1 MQAGDAMDLELLESL
16 TEYGVLGMW
25 TVSLLWRDVS
35 LTKRLNLQQEK
46 FQDQLDKLDSKADE
60 KEHALRDRYDQV
72 IADQNEQRE
81 KLVADVITRLERI
94 EDVSKDSADK
104 VSEGLQAMRER
115 YAEERALARLKNQ

>member
-35 LTKRLNLQQEK
+35 LTKRLNEQQEK
-46 FQDQLDKLDSKADE
+46 FQQQLDRIDEKADE
-60 KEHALRDRYDQV
+60 KEGALRDRYDSV
-72 IADQNEQRE
+72 IANQNEQRE
-81 KLVADVITRLERI
+81 KLVADVIVRLERI
-94 EDVSKDSADK
+94 EEVSKASSDK
-104 VSEGLQAMRER
+104 VEEGLLAMKER

>member
-35 LTKRLNLQQEK
+35 LTKRLNEQQEK
-46 FQDQLDKLDSKADE
+46 FQQQLDRIDEKADE
-60 KEHALRDRYDQV
+60 KEGALRDRYDSV
-72 IADQNEQRE
+72 IANQNEQRE
-81 KLVADVITRLERI
+81 KLVADVIVRLERI
-94 EDVSKDSADK
+94 EEVSKASSDK
-104 VSEGLQAMRER
+104 VEEGLVAMKER

>member
-1 MQAGDAMDLELLESL
+1 MQAGDTMDLELLETL
-16 TEYGVLGMW
+16 TEYGVLGLW

-35 LTKRLNLQQEK
+35 LSKRLNEQQEK
-46 FQDQLDKLDSKADE
+46 FQQQLDKIDSRADE

-72 IADQNEQRE
+72 IANYAEQRE
-81 KLVADVITRLERI
+81 KLTTEIISRLERI

-104 VSEGLQAMRER
+104 VNEGLQAMRER

>member
-35 LTKRLNLQQEK
+35 LTKRLNEQQEK
-46 FQDQLDKLDSKADE
+46 FQAQLDRIDEKADE
-60 KEHALRDRYDQV
+60 KEDALRDRYDQV
-72 IADQNEQRE
+72 IASQNEQRE
-81 KLVADVITRLERI
+81 KLVGDVIMRLERI
-94 EDVSKDSADK
+94 EEVSKASSDK
-104 VSEGLQAMRER
+104 VAEGLGAMKER

>member
-1 MQAGDAMDLELLESL
+1 MDLELLESL

-25 TVSLLWRDVS
+25 TISLLWRDIS
-35 LTKRLNLQQEK
+35 LTKRLNVQQEK
-46 FQDQLDKLDSKADE
+46 FQGQLDKLDVRADE
-60 KEHALRDRYDQV
+60 KENALRDRYDQV

-94 EDVSKDSADK
+94 EDVSKGSANK
-104 VSEGLQAMRER
+104 VTEGLQTMRER